1 MSVAS
6 QVDHSVQSP
15 HQPASVVHVVDD
27 DEAVRDSMRWLLEA
41 NGFQVRCFE
50 SAEAFLAAGPPRDP
64 IACVLLD
71 VRMPG
76 LSGLALH
83 DELIRRGSTVPVVF
97 ITGHGEVPMAVE
109 TMKKGAVDFLQKP
122 FSDERLCA
130 LVRECLDRSAE
141 EHRQACDARELEERI
156 ERLTVRERQ
165 VLERI
170 VAGRLN
176 KQIADDLGISIKT
189 VEAHRA
195 NIMEK
200 LLARSMAELM
210 RIAIRARIGVAA
222 ENS

>member
-109 TMKKGAVDFLQKP
+109 TMKREQSISSRNPLATSDYALWCGSASIDRRKSIDKP
-122 FSDERLCA
+122 VTPANSKNA
-130 LVRECLDRSAE
+130 SSASPF
-141 EHRQACDARELEERI
+141 ANARC
-156 ERLTVRERQ
+156 
-165 VLERI
+165 
-170 VAGRLN
+170 
-176 KQIADDLGISIKT
+176 
-189 VEAHRA
+189 
-195 NIMEK
+195 
-200 LLARSMAELM
+200 
-210 RIAIRARIGVAA
+210 
-222 ENS
+222 